1 MKFSHELVLPK
12 VSYER
17 LVALLLQ
24 SVQDELHM
32 ATGVVAMLDAL
43 LADRLHTELTD
54 RDLVALTLVRN
65 FQPKRKTV
73 SAIRFLVGGELAPDG
88 THTATTLFRGNSLAS
103 KTVDQ
108 FMKVYGLSY
117 LHATI
122 KPLIDQILRECIDC
136 EVDITKV
143 PPRPIC
149 VCLSVLSHPRG
160 CSCRRKRLRR
170 STWRKTQAR

>member
-1 MKFSHELVLPK
+1 MSHPTVARCVCHSRFSIFVVMIIIFTSSRTECPSKKSHRPFPSQFSHELVLPK

-32 ATGVVAMLDAL
+32 ATGLVAMLDAL
-43 LADRLHTELTD
+43 LTDRLHTELTD

-73 SAIRFLVGGELAPDG
+73 SALRLLVNAELTPDG
-88 THTATTLFRGNSLAS
+88 THTAATLFRGNSLAS

-108 FMKVYGLSY
+108 FMNG
-117 LHATI
+117 
-122 KPLIDQILRECIDC
+122 
-136 EVDITKV
+136 
-143 PPRPIC
+143 C
-149 VCLSVLSHPRG
+149 VFG
-160 CSCRRKRLRR
+160 FFE
-170 STWRKTQAR
+170 